1 MECARLK
8 VPLDD
13 TVTGGPTISL
23 AIARVRARD
32 PQHRIGSLLMNPGG
46 PGAPGIQFLRDFA
59 PTLPGT
65 IRDRFD
71 LVSFDPRGT
80 GASAPVE
87 CTPNLDSLYNLEFA
101 PRDDAAR
108 QALVAG
114 VRAFIAQCQ
123 AKAGA
128 ELPYVSTERAAR
140 DMDRIRAALGDQRLT
155 YLGYSYGT
163 YLGSLYA
170 DRYPTHVR
178 AMVLD
183 GAVDPALDAAAQ
195 QIQQAQG
202 FEHGLDLFL
211 QSCATDTT
219 CSFHRGG
226 NTAAAYDA
234 LRARVGATPVPA
246 TGAGKGRTLNGTEF
260 DIGVTQFLYRGQQA
274 WQDLGQALD
283 AADTGDGGALLTQ
296 SDVYT
301 GRHADG
307 TYDQSQDAFLAIG
320 CLDGPDVGGLAGLR
334 AIEEQAAQVAPRRRT
349 LGRQQQ
355 PGVRPVAGPGA
366 DPAVAPRRRC
376 PTHRRRRQHRRP
388 RDAAGLGDRALPR
401 AAVRGAAHRPQ
412 RAAHRVRVGQH
423 GASTPRST
431 GTSSTFALPRR
442 GRAADRR
449 ARAPESGRSDASSG
463 PGVRSRADGPATLGI
478 RRSVP
483 RRAAVLAPPRAPSA
497 SAPAGPGGL
506 AGPGSL

>member
-1 MECARLK
+1 VLGVFALAALLISVVPNGTSAASAASAAPHSTLWWTACGGGVECARLK

-13 TVTGGPTISL
+13 TVAGGPTISL

-32 PQHRIGSLLMNPGG
+32 PQHRIGSLLVNPGG
-46 PGAPGIQFLRDFA
+46 PGASGIQYLRENSA
-59 PTLPGT
+59 GLPGT
-65 IRDRFD
+65 IRDRFN

-123 AKAGA
+123 AKASA

-140 DMDRIRAALGDQRLT
+140 DMDRIRAALGDPRLT

-202 FEHGLDLFL
+202 FEHSLDLFL

-234 LRARVGATPVPA
+234 LRARIGATPVQAPS
-246 TGAGKGRTLNGTEF
+246 AGKGRSLNGTEF
-260 DIGVTQFLYRGQQA
+260 DIGVTQFLYLGRQA
-274 WQDLGQALD
+274 WPQLGQALD

-296 SDVYT
+296 SDAYT

-320 CLDGPDVGGLAGLR
+320 CLDGPDLGGLAGLR
-334 AIEEQAAQVAPRRRT
+334 TIEEQAALVAPRV
-349 LGRQQQ
+349 GRS
-355 PGVRPVAGPGA
+355 VVNNSLACALWPVPVQTPPLPHAVGAGPIVVVGNTD
-366 DPAVAPRRRC
+366 DPATPLAWATGLSHELQSAVLLTVRSA
-376 PTHRRRRQHRRP
+376 QHTAYASGNACV
-388 RDAAGLGDRALPR
+388 DAAINQYLIEGRPP
-401 AAVRGAAHRPQ
+401 GA
-412 RAAHRVRVGQH
+412 
-423 GASTPRST
+423 
-431 GTSSTFALPRR
+431 GTHC
-442 GRAADRR
+442 
-449 ARAPESGRSDASSG
+449 
-463 PGVRSRADGPATLGI
+463 
-478 RRSVP
+478 
-483 RRAAVLAPPRAPSA
+483 
-497 SAPAGPGGL
+497 
-506 AGPGSL
+506 